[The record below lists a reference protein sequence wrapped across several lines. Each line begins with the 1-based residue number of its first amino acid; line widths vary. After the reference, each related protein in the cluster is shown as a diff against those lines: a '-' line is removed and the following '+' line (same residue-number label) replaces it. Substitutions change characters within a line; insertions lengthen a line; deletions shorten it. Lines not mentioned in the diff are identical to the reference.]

1 MESYAVVYATTRGG
15 SSRSYIIMFYLFWL
29 SIGSIGYTFIG
40 YPVAIWAAGRLSSV
54 LPDSYNSQ
62 SHKDPIFPDITVV
75 ISAHNEAE
83 YINAKIE
90 SLRSSNYP
98 QDKIRILF
106 VSDGSLD
113 ETNRVLAG
121 YADIDVLEYQPRQGK
136 PYALNLAMENVSTP
150 IVIFTDAR
158 QPLAID
164 AITLL
169 VKSLMNPKIGAAS
182 GELVHYG
189 SASRSGTH
197 VGLYWLYEKWIR
209 KSESRVHSVAG
220 VTGALYAINTKD
232 YRPISDDTI
241 LDDFEIPIQILKKG
255 KRIILVEGAEL
266 YDTAQEDTQKEK
278 QRKIRTLSG
287 NYQSF
292 ARNHWLFNPRK
303 NPIWIQFISHKV
315 MRLLIPY
322 FMIIAFVTPFFLKG
336 WIYKIILFLQCLF
349 YASALLGKLLPKLRE
364 NKLISFCYVFFEL
377 NAGSVISLKRYCSN
391 QVEVRWNKV

>member
-1 MESYAVVYATTRGG
+1 
-15 SSRSYIIMFYLFWL
+15 MFYLFWL

-40 YPVAIWAAGRLSSV
+40 YPVAIWFVGRLSNN
-54 LPDSYNSQ
+54 LPDSYNPQPS
-62 SHKDPIFPDITVV
+62 KDPVLPNITVV
-75 ISAHNEAE
+75 IPAHNEVN
-83 YINAKIE
+83 YIHAKIE

-98 QDKIRILF
+98 QDKMRILF

-113 ETNRVLAG
+113 ATNQVLTR
-121 YADIDVLEYQPRQGK
+121 YEDIEFLEYQSRQGK
-136 PYALNLAMENVSTP
+136 PYALNLAMKNVSTP
-150 IVIFTDAR
+150 IVVFTDAR

-164 AITLL
+164 AIALL
-169 VKSLMNPKIGAAS
+169 VKSLMNPEIGAAS
-182 GELVHYG
+182 GELVHY
-189 SASRSGTH
+189 SSTSRSGKH

-220 VTGALYAINTKD
+220 VTGALYAINTID
-232 YRPISDDTI
+232 YKPISEDTI

-292 ARNHWLFNPRK
+292 ARNHWLFNPRI
-303 NPIWIQFISHKV
+303 NPIWIQFLSHKV

-322 FMIIAFVTPFFLKG
+322 FMIIAFVMPFFLKG

-349 YASALLGKLLPKLRE
+349 YASALLGKLLPELRE